1 MHACMR
7 ACVHARVRGCAGAW
21 VRGCVGAWV
30 RGCVGAWVRGC
41 VGVWVCGCVGVW
53 VCGCVGVWVWALNAR
68 AEIMDSLKSLGP
80 EEQLRH
86 LKMRFAQELVDGA
99 KGEEEREIRLST
111 LLAMV
116 EERGGKLSRTKE
128 KLFSSSEPSPA
139 KEVPKPVVSEPVGSS
154 EVATAK
160 AKPSEPE
167 PRESATSGAVPSL
180 SGALANPSSPT
191 GAESLLASLAEQTKA
206 VAEALEKSK
215 GREQRPRST
224 IQISP
229 KVTWPVLDDDFTD
242 HKSVTDSYDQFEST
256 VHLANDGQGMSE
268 T

>member
-1 MHACMR
+1 M
-7 ACVHARVRGCAGAW
+7 
-21 VRGCVGAWV
+21 
-30 RGCVGAWVRGC
+30 
-41 VGVWVCGCVGVW
+41 
-53 VCGCVGVWVWALNAR
+53 
-68 AEIMDSLKSLGP
+68 
-80 EEQLRH
+80 
-86 LKMRFAQELVDGA
+86 
-99 KGEEEREIRLST
+99 
-111 LLAMV
+111 
-116 EERGGKLSRTKE
+116 
-128 KLFSSSEPSPA
+128 
-139 KEVPKPVVSEPVGSS
+139 
-154 EVATAK
+154 ATAK

-167 PRESATSGAVPSL
+167 PREGATSGAVPSL
-180 SGALANPSSPT
+180 SGVQPVFAYWGREPFGFFG
-191 GAESLLASLAEQTKA
+191 GADQWTKA